1 MNILV
6 SACFLGLR
14 CRYDGQSKPS
24 ETVLALRE
32 AHTLIPVCPE
42 QLGGL
47 ATPRIPAE
55 RRGESFVNAAGADVT
70 EAYRRGAEEAVKL
83 AEALGCRV
91 AVLKE
96 RSPACGCGEIY
107 DGSFTRTLVP
117 GDGAAAE
124 ALKRAGVTVVG
135 ESAVSAFFAEKSANP
150 NNTQTSGAE

>member
-14 CRYDGQSKPS
+14 CRYDGQSKPNAA
-24 ETVLALRE
+24 VFALRQ
-32 AHTLIPVCPE
+32 AHTLVPVCPE

-47 ATPRIPAE
+47 PTPRVPAE
-55 RRGESFVNAAGADVT
+55 RRGERFVNAAGADVT
-70 EAYRRGAEEAVKL
+70 EAYRRGAAEAVKL
-83 AEALGCRV
+83 AEALGCHF

-107 DGSFTRTLVP
+107 DGSFTHTLIP

-135 ESAVSAFFAEKSANP
+135 ESGAGAFFAEKSANLNIP
-150 NNTQTSGAE
+150 DASGAE

>member
-6 SACFLGLR
+6 SACLLGLR

-24 ETVLALRE
+24 ETVLRLRE

-47 ATPRIPAE
+47 STPRVPAE
-55 RRGESFVNAAGADVT
+55 RRGGSFVNAQGADVT

-83 AEALGCRV
+83 AETLGCRA

-124 ALKRAGVTVVG
+124 ALKRAGVSVVG
-135 ESAVSAFFAEKSANP
+135 ESRVSAFFAENSANL
-150 NNTQTSGAE
+150 NNTETSGAE